1 LRAFSGKELGSG
13 NHERPGIHDIARLP
27 GAPALKIAG
36 VELPPMLADAVRSCR
51 PHFVAAAT
59 FSLLLNVLFLAP
71 SLYMLQVYDRVVTS
85 GSKMTLLFITLA
97 LLIALLTLSSLDA
110 IRNRLLI
117 RAGIRLDEILA
128 PKIVKRSMASRS
140 RVTAQ
145 TLRDFDTV
153 RQTVSS
159 PVIAA
164 IFDLPWAPVFL
175 IVAFMFHWLIGVLA
189 LVSAALLVVVA
200 WRSQRA
206 SRQLMEVGTAAMAA
220 SHSAAQSVASNAMVV
235 RALGMTGA
243 MVDRQLSHRR
253 YGLKSVAEAQFVGG
267 RYSALTRFLR
277 MFVQSA
283 ALGLGALLAIEGEV
297 SSGAIIASS
306 ILLSRALQP
315 IEQLTGGWSSLLSAR
330 AALDRMSEALGPDA
344 EIERIY
350 TELPAPEGRL
360 EVEQV
365 SVRGSDGQPVLFGV
379 SMSARPGELIG
390 IIGPSGSGKT
400 TLAKVIAGALP
411 ADAGT
416 VRIDGAQLADWE
428 HDRLGRHIGYMPQE
442 PSLFEGTIK
451 DNIARFSTDAPDG
464 RESTD
469 EAAIRAA
476 KLAGVHDMIL
486 RLPKGYDTRLGPMGS
501 GLSAG
506 QAQRVALARA
516 LYGDPALII
525 LDEPNAFLDSD
536 GEDALLA
543 ALTTSRAR
551 KATVLL
557 IAHRKS
563 ILQAADRLLVL
574 EAGRPKLFGPAREV
588 AARLAGPPAKE
599 SAA

>member
-1 LRAFSGKELGSG
+1 
-13 NHERPGIHDIARLP
+13 
-27 GAPALKIAG
+27 
-36 VELPPMLADAVRSCR
+36 MLADALRACR
-51 PHFVAAAT
+51 PHFAAAAT

-71 SLYMLQVYDRVVTS
+71 ALYMLQVYDRVVTS
-85 GSKMTLLFITLA
+85 GSKTTLLFITLA
-97 LLIALLTLSSLDA
+97 LFIALLTLSALDA

-128 PKIVKRSMASRS
+128 PKILQQSMASRS
-140 RVTAQ
+140 AVTAQ

-153 RQTVSS
+153 RTTVSS

-164 IFDLPWAPVFL
+164 VFDLPWAPVFL
-175 IVAFMFHWLIGVLA
+175 IVAFMFHFWIGILA
-189 LVSAALLVVVA
+189 LVSAALLVFVA

-206 SRQLMEVGTAAMAA
+206 TLEMMEVGTAAMAA
-220 SHSAAQSVASNAMVV
+220 SHSTAQAVAANSTVV

-243 MVDRQLSHRR
+243 MVERELGHRR
-253 YGLKSVAEAQFVGG
+253 FGLKSVAEAQFVGG

-297 SSGAIIASS
+297 SAGAIIAAS

-315 IEQLTGGWSSLLSAR
+315 IEQLTGGWSALLSAR
-330 AALDRMSEALGPDA
+330 AALDRITQALGPDA
-344 EIERIY
+344 DVDRIY

-365 SVRGSDGQPVLFGV
+365 GVRGSDGQPLLFGITFD
-379 SMSARPGELIG
+379 ARPGELVG

-400 TLAKVIAGALP
+400 TLAKVITGALP
-411 ADAGT
+411 ADAGN
-416 VRIDGAQLADWE
+416 VRIDGAQLSDWDR
-428 HDRLGRHIGYMPQE
+428 DRLGRHIGYMPQQ

-451 DNIARFSTDAPDG
+451 ENIARFSAAAFDG
-464 RESTD
+464 AGSSD

-476 KLAGVHDMIL
+476 KLAGVHEMIL
-486 RLPKGYDTRLGPMGS
+486 RLPNGYDTRLGPMGS

-506 QAQRVALARA
+506 QAQRIALARA
-516 LYGDPALII
+516 LYGDPTLIV
-525 LDEPNAFLDSD
+525 LDEPNAFLDLA
-536 GEDALLA
+536 GEEALLLALA
-543 ALTTSRAR
+543 AVRAR

-557 IAHRKS
+557 IAHRKA
-563 ILQAADRLLVL
+563 ILENADRLLVL
-574 EAGRPKLFGPAREV
+574 DGGRPRMFGPSRDV
-588 AARLAGPPAKE
+588 TARLAAPASKE

>member
-1 LRAFSGKELGSG
+1 
-13 NHERPGIHDIARLP
+13 
-27 GAPALKIAG
+27 
-36 VELPPMLADAVRSCR
+36 MLAYAIRACR

-59 FSLLLNVLFLAP
+59 FSLLLNILFLAP
-71 SLYMLQVYDRVVTS
+71 ALYMLQVYDRVVTS

-97 LLIALLTLSSLDA
+97 LLIALVTLSALDA

-128 PKIVKRSMASRS
+128 PKILKRSMASRS
-140 RVTAQ
+140 PVSAQ

-153 RQTVSS
+153 RTTVSS

-164 IFDLPWAPVFL
+164 IFDLPWAPVYL

-189 LVSAALLVVVA
+189 ILSAVLLVVVA

-206 SRQLMEVGTAAMAA
+206 SRQLMEIGTASMAA
-220 SHSAAQSVASNAMVV
+220 SHAAAQTVTANATVV

-243 MVDRQLSHRR
+243 MVEQQLEHRR
-253 YGLKSVAEAQFVGG
+253 FGLRSVAEAQFVGG

-283 ALGLGALLAIEGEV
+283 ALGLGALLAIQGEV

-315 IEQLTGGWSSLLSAR
+315 IEQLTGGWSALLGAR
-330 AALDRMSEALGPDA
+330 AALHRMSQALGPDA
-344 EIERIY
+344 EVERIY

-365 SVRGSDGQPVLFGV
+365 GVRGRDGQPVLFGV
-379 SMSARPGELIG
+379 TMSARPGELVG

-411 ADAGT
+411 AEAGT
-416 VRIDGAQLADWE
+416 VRIDGAQLADW
-428 HDRLGRHIGYMPQE
+428 DQDSLGRHIGYMPQE

-451 DNIARFSTDAPDG
+451 DNIARFASVAPDG
-464 RESTD
+464 GQSTD

-476 KLAGVHDMIL
+476 KLAGVHDIIL
-486 RLPKGYDTRLGPMGS
+486 RLAKGYDTHLGPMGS

-525 LDEPNAFLDSD
+525 LDEPNAFLDSE
-536 GEDALLA
+536 GEEALLRA
-543 ALTTSRAR
+543 ITTARAR
-551 KATVLL
+551 KAAVLL
-557 IAHRKS
+557 IAHRRA
-563 ILQAADRLLVL
+563 ILDSADRLLVL
-574 EAGRPKLFGPAREV
+574 DAGRPRMFGPTREV
-588 AARLAGPPAKE
+588 VARLATPGSTE
-599 SAA
+599 SVA

>member
-1 LRAFSGKELGSG
+1 
-13 NHERPGIHDIARLP
+13 
-27 GAPALKIAG
+27 LKIAG
-36 VELPPMLADAVRSCR
+36 IELPPMLADAVRACR
-51 PHFVAAAT
+51 PHFAAAAT

-97 LLIALLTLSSLDA
+97 LLIALLTLSALDA
-110 IRNRLLI
+110 VRNRLLI

-128 PKIVKRSMASRS
+128 PKILQRSMASRS
-140 RVTAQ
+140 SVSPQ

-153 RQTVSS
+153 RTTVSS

-164 IFDLPWAPVFL
+164 IFDLPWAPVYL
-175 IVAFMFHWLIGVLA
+175 IVAFMFHWMIGMLA
-189 LVSAALLVVVA
+189 VFSAILLVTVA

-206 SRQLMEVGTAAMAA
+206 SRQLMEVGTASMAA
-220 SHSAAQSVASNAMVV
+220 SHAAAQTVAGNATVI

-243 MVDRQLSHRR
+243 MVERQLDHRR
-253 YGLKSVAEAQFVGG
+253 FGLKSVAEAQFVGG

-277 MFVQSA
+277 MFVQSG
-283 ALGLGALLAIEGEV
+283 ALGLGALLAIQGEV

-306 ILLSRALQP
+306 ILLSRSLQP
-315 IEQLTGGWSSLLSAR
+315 IEQLTGGWSSLLAAR
-330 AALDRMSEALGPDA
+330 AALDGMSDALGPDA
-344 EIERIY
+344 DIERIY

-360 EVEQV
+360 DVEQIG
-365 SVRGSDGQPVLFGV
+365 VRGSDGQPVLFGV
-379 SMSARPGELIG
+379 TMSARPGELIG

-400 TLAKVIAGALP
+400 TLAKVIAGAVP

-416 VRIDGAQLADWE
+416 VRIDGAQLSDW
-428 HDRLGRHIGYMPQE
+428 DQDSLGRHIGYMPQE

-451 DNIARFSTDAPDG
+451 ENIARFSAAVPGG
-464 RESTD
+464 RENTD

-476 KLAGVHDMIL
+476 KLAGVHEMIL
-486 RLPKGYDTRLGPMGS
+486 RLPKGYDTRLGPMGT

-516 LYGDPALII
+516 LYGDPALIV
-525 LDEPNAFLDSD
+525 LDEPNAFLDTD
-536 GEDALLA
+536 GEEALLR
-543 ALTTSRAR
+543 ALTTARAR

-574 EAGRPKLFGPAREV
+574 EAGRPRMFGPARDV
-588 AARLAGPPAKE
+588 IARLAAPASAE